1 MPRLRLTESKH
12 RKDYRSLYKFIIAVQ
27 LSTILSFYQEIEVL
41 LSELGSLR
49 PDSEVY
55 KGGENSV
62 LFRADLSNTKS
73 QLKKEQSS
81 LRKKTGKTKTSS
93 EALSF

>member
-1 MPRLRLTESKH
+1 MAEADQAKLKGWKKSFAEADTDGVKTQKRL
-12 RKDYRSLYKFIIAVQ
+12 
-27 LSTILSFYQEIEVL
+27 QELEVL

-55 KGGENSV
+55 QGGENSV

-81 LRKKTGKTKTSS
+81 LRKKTGNTKTSS

>member
-1 MPRLRLTESKH
+1 MCNKGILTTSIPVHIK
-12 RKDYRSLYKFIIAVQ
+12 RKIKKILIKFINR
-27 LSTILSFYQEIEVL
+27 QELEVL

-55 KGGENSV
+55 QGGENSV
-62 LFRADLSNTKS
+62 LFKADLSNTKS

-81 LRKKTGKTKTSS
+81 LRKKTGNTKTSS